1 MIMMIG
7 QLKAILQTVIGLFT
21 FGGVAMNFAFG
32 MGLTISTF
40 AGIWYGQIKYEQQLK
55 NTKKEILPM
64 TKVAVEPSK

>member
-1 MIMMIG
+1 MIG